1 MYWLQCTSWWSWFG
15 IGGCSLSTFE
25 ASLRYLYIG
34 VGMYKYRKREEKFV
48 GIENKKAL
56 GIWAG
61 ERGQLLMV
69 KLRTGMYSQSA
80 TVESWKDTVIWSL
93 AVLNLSLILKLCN
106 YITMGKLFNFSL
118 WCFHISKVKQVIIVS
133 VADFKYEKK

>member
-25 ASLRYLYIG
+25 ASLSCLLYIG

-61 ERGQLLMV
+61 ERGQLLMF
-69 KLRTGMYSQSA
+69 KLRTGVYSLST
-80 TVESWKDTVIWSL
+80 TVGSWKDSD
-93 AVLNLSLILKLCN
+93 LKPGGFELKSHLEALWLCYN
-106 YITMGKLFNFSL
+106 GQAI
-118 WCFHISKVKQVIIVS
+118 
-133 VADFKYEKK
+133 